1 MFSLISIN
9 LSNFNTSK
17 VKYMDSMFNRC
28 LSLKH
33 INLTNFDT
41 SHVIDMRNMF
51 YGCKSLISI
60 NLSNFDTSQVENMEE
75 IFYGCNSLVSIDLS
89 NFDMINCDSYENM
102 FSDIRSIKY
111 FNLYQFKNDKIIS
124 RIFNSINNN
133 IFICQ
138 KYNII
143 SNPNI
148 YNCCNSD
155 FEPYD
160 CISSSIEI
168 NSIIYNLYTE
178 NNIIS
183 FSSNLNNENIITSLI
198 NDLNDKNVNLLSSNN
213 LNTENINLLY
223 SNFLSNK
230 NIIISDNDNLN
241 ADNNLSSSNFLNI
254 KNITISDSDNPNTE
268 NINIPNTSYIIIYK
282 NKDSSSIL
290 YTFAIVSIITTGVI
304 FITAIIAIIIYI
316 CRKKKLT
323 PTQRPSLPSHS
334 PSELIDLSYNYR
346 NQFPIYE
353 YEPKIDKK
361 NPIIIIFSAPGF
373 GETKILADYDKT
385 IEEFIKFYFNII
397 KRPDLYGDK
406 SINFLINGSA
416 ILPPYPNDSI
426 ETLLNNIDN
435 YRTMKIV
442 VNDPEDK
449 IIGSRVV

>member
-1 MFSLISIN
+1 MFS
-9 LSNFNTSK
+9 
-17 VKYMDSMFNRC
+17 
-28 LSLKH
+28 
-33 INLTNFDT
+33 
-41 SHVIDMRNMF
+41 
-51 YGCKSLISI
+51 G
-60 NLSNFDTSQVENMEE
+60 
-75 IFYGCNSLVSIDLS
+75 
-89 NFDMINCDSYENM
+89 
-102 FSDIRSIKY
+102 IRSIKY
-111 FNLYQFKNDKIIS
+111 INLYQFKNDKIIS

-198 NDLNDKNVNLLSSNN
+198 NDLNDKNVNLLSS
-213 LNTENINLLY
+213 
-223 SNFLSNK
+223 
-230 NIIISDNDNLN
+230 
-241 ADNNLSSSNFLNI
+241 NNLSSSNFLNI

-449 IIGSRVV
+449 ILGSRVV

>member
-111 FNLYQFKNDKIIS
+111 LNLYQFKNDKIIS

-183 FSSNLNNENIITSLI
+183 FSSNLNNENIITSLN
-198 NDLNDKNVNLLSSNN
+198 NDLNDKNVNLLSSN

-385 IEEFIKFYFNII
+385 IEELIKFYFIII

-406 SINFLINGSA
+406 SINFLINGSV

-435 YRTMKIV
+435 YRTVKIV